1 MFPILFRIG
10 PFSLHTYGVFVA
22 LGFFAGIALAL
33 REAGKSGINRE
44 KIFDLFFSIVLAAI
58 VGSRILYVLL
68 NFHQYRGDPMGII
81 RIWEGGL
88 VFYGGLIL
96 AAGVTIWYV
105 RRNELE
111 LWPVADLLAPS
122 IALGHFF
129 GRLGCFSAGC

>member
-1 MFPILFRIG
+1 
-10 PFSLHTYGVFVA
+10 V
-22 LGFFAGIALAL
+22 GITLAM
-33 REAGKSGINRE
+33 REAGKLGINRE
-44 KIFDLFFSIVLAAI
+44 KIVDLFFFIVLAAI
-58 VGSRILYVLL
+58 VGSRILYVFL
-68 NFHQYRGDPMGII
+68 NFNQYRGDLIGII

-111 LWPVADLLAPS
+111 LWPVADVLAPS

-129 GRLGCFSAGC
+129 GRLGCFFAGC